1 MRTQF
6 DIKHEGTLG
15 TEDRTRMTFD
25 ENSITHL
32 MSVLTDL
39 YSNPTLAVIREYST
53 NAFDAHVAAGNPAP
67 IEITLPDAMSNMLVI
82 KDYGTGMTKD
92 DITDHFSKYGWSS
105 KRDNDDEV
113 GMLGLGCK
121 SGLTYTS
128 QFTLVTT
135 QDGIKNTVLVT
146 REESGGGVVQIIDTT
161 QTDEPNGTEVQIP
174 VKSYH
179 DVRTTAQ
186 EFFQYW
192 DEGTVL
198 LNGEAPTSVWANP
211 GSPDSIRLD
220 DDIVLVPKG
229 NKGRSSVASMIVMG
243 NVAYPVNE
251 YKLPSDLQYGIDR
264 FYAVIRV
271 PIGTVNF
278 VPSREA
284 LNYSKRTLE
293 TIAEAWQFI
302 HTGIYRMVQA
312 KLDACATAKDAY
324 ELWGSWRY
332 VIRNQSGRSFRHFTY
347 KGDIIQDSITVPD
360 PARTL
365 MLAVRQ
371 ASWSQ
376 ADRSERVGDYVSL
389 EKAYKCVLHVVGHQG
404 TAIAASTKERMRLY
418 AEEKGITSGTIMVYP
433 KPFGAPWMTNATVNR
448 VRFDVIQAIKLPE
461 VEGVVR
467 EKRIRMKYRVLNRM
481 GDQLVHFDILP
492 EGVTSWVP
500 AGFNEVSRRD
510 IATFSPTVGSVAV
523 VLAADEKRF
532 TRDHPTIPLW
542 VDWAK
547 QVVLTTPTSGTDWDN
562 FFYHA
567 SLDRSYRNDRPIPQV
582 FSRLYTRCYDNL
594 ADRDLAEMLREF
606 KTAENVSSKFRDRV
620 TSAYRMRKF
629 FPDLI
634 IPKVPTSAVFNRI
647 QRFSNFYEG
656 LLAMRLDDHD
666 MEAWVKAANCMF
678 IVKNNLHV
686 IPVL

>member
-1 MRTQF
+1 VRTQF

-67 IEITLPDAMSNMLVI
+67 IEVTLPDAMSNMLVI
-82 KDYGTGMTKD
+82 KDYGTGMSKD

-146 REESGGGVVQIIDTT
+146 REESGGGVVQIIDTV

-174 VKSYH
+174 VKSYM
-179 DVRTTAQ
+179 DVNNTAK
-186 EFFQYW
+186 EFFRYW

-198 LNGEAPTSVWANP
+198 LNGEVPGSVWSIP
-211 GSPDSIRLD
+211 GEAGSIRLD
-220 DDIVLVPKG
+220 DDIVLIPKG
-229 NKGRSSVASMIVMG
+229 QRSQNMTSMIVMG

-251 YKLPSDLQYGIDR
+251 YKLPHDLQRGIDR

-284 LNYSKRTLE
+284 LNYSKRSLE
-293 TIAEAWQFI
+293 TIAEAWNFI
-302 HTGIYRMVQA
+302 HTGIYRMVQGQIDAMTNA
-312 KLDACATAKDAY
+312 KEAFN
-324 ELWGSWRY
+324 LWQKWRY
-332 VIRNQSGRSFRHFTY
+332 ALKRGSTRLSY
-347 KGDIIQDSITVPD
+347 KGDFLVDSIPVPD

-371 ASWSQ
+371 ASWSS
-376 ADRSERVGDYVSL
+376 ADRSERVGKVVNL
-389 EKAYKCVLHVVGHQG
+389 EKAFGCALHVVGHQG
-404 TAIAASTKERMRLY
+404 TAIAASTKERIRIY
-418 AEEKGITSGTIMVYP
+418 AEDKGITSGTIMVYP
-433 KPFGAPWMTNATVNR
+433 KPFGSPWMTNATVNR
-448 VRFDVIQAIKLPE
+448 VRFDVIQAIKLPD
-461 VEGVVR
+461 VEGK
-467 EKRIRMKYRVLNRM
+467 EQTKRVRMKYRVLNRI

-492 EGVTSWVP
+492 DGVTSWVP
-500 AGFNEVSRRD
+500 AGFTEISRRD
-510 IATFSPTVGSVAV
+510 IATFSTMPGTVAV

-532 TRDHPTIPLW
+532 NRDHPTIPLW
-542 VDWAK
+542 TDWAK
-547 QVVLTTPTSGTDWDN
+547 QVIMSAPESGTDWDN

-567 SLDRSYRNDRPIPQV
+567 NRDRSYRDDRPIPQA
-582 FSRLYTRCYDNL
+582 FARLYARHYSEL
-594 ADRDLAEMLREF
+594 MDRDLAGLMNEF
-606 KTAENVSSKFRDRV
+606 KKAEPESSKFRERV
-620 TSAYRMRKF
+620 QAAYRMKKF
-629 FPDLI
+629 FPDLA
-634 IPKVPTSAVFNRI
+634 IPKVPTSSVFKKI
-647 QRFSNFYEG
+647 EAFSAFYEG
-656 LLAMRLDDHD
+656 LLAMRLDDNE
-666 MEAWVKAANCMF
+666 MEAWVKAMNCMF
-678 IVKNNLHV
+678 IVKNSLHV